1 MPLRIEKSP
10 SVNEGITCV
19 KLCHVGKTLKMES
32 SLSNVDI
39 ISALLDPNLP

>member
-10 SVNEGITCV
+10 SVNEGIHVTCV
-19 KLCHVGKTLKMES
+19 KLCHVGKALKMES

-39 ISALLDPNLP
+39 ISAL